1 LFFVLTISLGVYARY
16 FLKFAGG
23 YQTNNMSVLPL
34 ILMTIGLLLSVII
47 TEVVLLKIGCLKSI
61 RSGLWYGLSMGPMA
75 GIWMFEK
82 RGSLVEAIAIGAI
95 IFVLAFTAIYLLDR
109 RSSNKGRQ

>member
-1 LFFVLTISLGVYARY
+1 MNKNDKQSQETSHQWLQTLANKGAINSSLFFVLTISLGVYARY

-47 TEVVLLKIGCLKSI
+47 TEVVLLKN
-61 RSGLWYGLSMGPMA
+61 RLSK
-75 GIWMFEK
+75 IYSQ
-82 RGSLVEAIAIGAI
+82 RSLVWPEYG
-95 IFVLAFTAIYLLDR
+95 TH
-109 RSSNKGRQ
+109 GRDMDV